1 MNKIVSLAS
10 QVYKDID
17 NMTELLYQEK
27 VTEGYAKLNSVVT
40 QMDQLINSIVAY
52 QSQTNE
58 KIIDEV
64 KLLGSVEEAFQA
76 MESQD
81 IVLLADIFS
90 YDIKEQ
96 LECLVQA

>member
-52 QSQTNE
+52 QNQTNE

>member
-1 MNKIVSLAS
+1 MNKIVHLAS
-10 QVYKDID
+10 QIYKDID

-27 VTEGYAKLNSVVT
+27 VNEGYAVLNTVVT
-40 QMDQLINSIVAY
+40 QMDQLINNIVAY
-52 QSQTNE
+52 QNQTKQ

-64 KLLGSVEEAFQA
+64 KLLESVEEAFRA

-81 IVLLADIFS
+81 AVLLADIFS